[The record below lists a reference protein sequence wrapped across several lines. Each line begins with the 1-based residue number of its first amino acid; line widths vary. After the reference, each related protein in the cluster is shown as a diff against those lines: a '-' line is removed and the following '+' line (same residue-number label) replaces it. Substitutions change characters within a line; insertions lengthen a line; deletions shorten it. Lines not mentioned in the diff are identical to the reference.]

1 MSTIIIVY
9 ISVLI
14 LSIIVETDSSAAT
27 ADSTTAQGKKMKLK
41 KSLKKAGAKNS
52 DDVDFEDL
60 FGPDPEEVG
69 TTGKKLYKCKVDV
82 QIYHVIDSFQP
93 LCFEQLSLLR
103 IRVKFCLYT
112 CQYSLLSVWC
122 LHFCISRTQPL
133 SSCVFMHNINI
144 SMFIY
149 CINF

>member
-69 TTGKKLYKCKVDV
+69 DTGEKLYKSKVD
-82 QIYHVIDSFQP
+82 
-93 LCFEQLSLLR
+93 LSCNR
-103 IRVKFCLYT
+103 F
-112 CQYSLLSVWC
+112 
-122 LHFCISRTQPL
+122 ISTT
-133 SSCVFMHNINI
+133 VF
-144 SMFIY
+144 
-149 CINF
+149 